1 MYDNDPKP
9 FIFFGIN
16 FVYRNKAEIQR
27 KKEFEAASAA
37 FKDRLA
43 YYKEHKIR
51 TPIDIAAEFPILAP
65 PLGNA
70 GCTTPRRI
78 DDNSRLRLTPLCNL
92 ALDKYN
98 AENQGANFVLAD
110 ILKAAHNSAG
120 NNYITFLAA
129 PEQEEDPSNNNNNN
143 NSAATTFK
151 ARVWKRG
158 SLPPKVF
165 SCAVVKTA

>member
-1 MYDNDPKP
+1 M
-9 FIFFGIN
+9 
-16 FVYRNKAEIQR
+16 NKAKIQR

-43 YYKEHKIR
+43 YNKEHKIR

-98 AENQGANFVLAD
+98 AENQVLLAASRSLLDGANFVLAD

-129 PEQEEDPSNNNNNN
+129 PEQEEDPSNNNNN
-143 NSAATTFK
+143 SAATTFK